1 VLFNCRL
8 GQALTLNSSFRR
20 HPNQSPI
27 TSRYSLLFLGLG
39 RSLAL
44 PKQRANLPM
53 SRNLLAVQEE
63 LPFRK
68 KRL

>member
-44 PKQRANLPM
+44 PKAEGESTNEPKSFGGAGRTALQ
-53 SRNLLAVQEE
+53 
-63 LPFRK
+63 K